1 LEKIRMPNEELLALL
16 SRARRVLEHY
26 LVDEDEVMRDDVA
39 QVCMAIDDA
48 LPDASRVTI
57 KSAARLER
65 SLGDVAA

>member
-1 LEKIRMPNEELLALL
+1 MANEELVALL

-26 LVDEDEVMRDDVA
+26 LVDEGSELLRDDVA

-57 KSAARLER
+57 KSAAQLER
-65 SLGDVAA
+65 MAGDVAA